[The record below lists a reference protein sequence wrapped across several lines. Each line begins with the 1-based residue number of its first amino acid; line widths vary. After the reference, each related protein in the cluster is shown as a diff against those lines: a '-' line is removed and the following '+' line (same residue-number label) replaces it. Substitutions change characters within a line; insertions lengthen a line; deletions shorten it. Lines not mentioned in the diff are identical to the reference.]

1 MNQNNFD
8 FKLEKL
14 LGKGAFGEVYLA
26 TKLDTNKIYAI
37 KQLDRKK
44 MESSGKLDH
53 LVNEVT
59 ILSSVNHPNI
69 LKFDSWAMSENHFY
83 IATEYI
89 NGDDLSECLKKY
101 MEKFNTPF
109 TEEITQHLMKQI
121 LEALNYL
128 HFKKIAH
135 RDLKLENIMVNFD
148 TLEDKEELNMLKTKI
163 KIIDFGVAKNFN
175 DNNLLK
181 SIVGTLINA
190 DPKIVKYIG
199 KKLLDNQN
207 EEPKG
212 YNEKCDIW
220 SIGTVCFELITGKKV
235 FDVKTFDE
243 LLEKINEGKIEIPQA
258 FSKEITSFLNS
269 MLQIDDKKRSSAQ
282 ELLYNDFIIK
292 DAKEFSYIKKEFE
305 HIEEREVQY
314 NNISDNFKNNN
325 IRNDNRS
332 EDNVYK
338 NIEEY
343 KKLCGF
349 SEQSYYG
356 QSMSQKIQVISKKI

>member
-37 KQLDRKK
+37 KQLDQKK

-53 LVNEVT
+53 LVNEIT

-89 NGDDLSECLKKY
+89 NGGDLSECLKKY

-190 DPKIVKYIG
+190 DPKIVKYFG
-199 KKLLDNQN
+199 KMLLDNQN

-343 KKLCGF
+343 KKLCGI